1 MRAWLPLAL
10 AAPCHARSYTMAL
23 AGCSNQTYDMSD
35 LATIAGSQRGV
46 WEELGSVV
54 PWWSVLS
61 APEFDG
67 TNSLSND
74 KIQKF
79 YATGEEAV
87 AKALARTSKIAR
99 DHGAR
104 AVWSGGGIG
113 NVAIDFGCGVGRL
126 ARALAGRFASVY
138 CVDHSTAH
146 LGLAARSIQGREASR
161 LHYVATSQA
170 GAEIINEHADFVL
183 SLLSLQHMVPQLQVA
198 ALEHLCDALRVGGL
212 GRVQL
217 LTGYS
222 DSPYVERDC
231 DWRLAVEE
239 RGMQLHFLPLDEA
252 TRHLAERGCIVF
264 EVEPCDDHVSIPD
277 RASTAHCVTFAK
289 GSVVS

>member
-1 MRAWLPLAL
+1 
-10 AAPCHARSYTMAL
+10 MAL

-146 LGLAARSIQGREASR
+146 LGLAAKSIQGREASR

-170 GAEIINEHADFVL
+170 GAEIVNEDADFVL